1 MSFLRR
7 RMITAVNGQLNH
19 HHRDTVRK
27 IFGHPTTANLEWR
40 EVLSL
45 LEAVGTVHE
54 EHNGKFKVT
63 LGSEIETIERP
74 RGKDV
79 DKQMVV
85 DLRRMLTG
93 AGLSPEGG

>member
-1 MSFLRR
+1 M
-7 RMITAVNGQLNH
+7 NGQLNH
-19 HHRDTVRK
+19 HHRDAVQK
-27 IFGHPTTANLEWR
+27 IFSHPTTANLEWR

-54 EHNGKFKVT
+54 EHNGKFKVI
-63 LGSEIETIERP
+63 LGSEIEIIERP

-79 DKQMVV
+79 DRQIVV

-93 AGLSPEGG
+93 AGLSRQGA

>member
-1 MSFLRR
+1 
-7 RMITAVNGQLNH
+7 MITAVNPQLNH
-19 HHRDTVRK
+19 HHRDTVRR
-27 IFGHPTTANLEWR
+27 IFSHPTTANLEWR

-54 EHNGKFKVT
+54 EHNGKFKVN
-63 LGSEIETIERP
+63 LGPETEVIERP

-79 DKQMVV
+79 DKQMIA

-93 AGLSPEGG
+93 AGISPEGA